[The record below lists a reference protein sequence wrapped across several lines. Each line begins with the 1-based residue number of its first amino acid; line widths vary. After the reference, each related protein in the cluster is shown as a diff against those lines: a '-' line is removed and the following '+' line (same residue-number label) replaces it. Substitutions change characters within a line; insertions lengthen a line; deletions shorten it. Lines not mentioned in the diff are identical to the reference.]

1 MYTIPQTLMGLE
13 SRNPASGKK
22 SCSIILSSANY
33 SYKQDTSLDDAE
45 ACQELCQSEAKCE
58 YWSFDL
64 ENSECHL
71 MESKWTAEKANGAGG
86 YGYWASGPAFC
97 PRDYTDM
104 DVNPD
109 GFSVTYSS
117 RKESIIL
124 RLNLINLSHSLF
136 GQQSYSAEPILDQR
150 RLWCK

>member
-1 MYTIPQTLMGLE
+1 M
-13 SRNPASGKK
+13 
-22 SCSIILSSANY
+22 
-33 SYKQDTSLDDAE
+33 DDAE

-58 YWSFDL
+58 YFAFDL
-64 ENSECHL
+64 DNSECHL
-71 MESKWTAEKANGAGG
+71 LNWRGSVEEAKGGSKGH
-86 YGYWASGPAFC
+86 WASGPAFC

>member
-1 MYTIPQTLMGLE
+1 M
-13 SRNPASGKK
+13 
-22 SCSIILSSANY
+22 
-33 SYKQDTSLDDAE
+33 DDAE